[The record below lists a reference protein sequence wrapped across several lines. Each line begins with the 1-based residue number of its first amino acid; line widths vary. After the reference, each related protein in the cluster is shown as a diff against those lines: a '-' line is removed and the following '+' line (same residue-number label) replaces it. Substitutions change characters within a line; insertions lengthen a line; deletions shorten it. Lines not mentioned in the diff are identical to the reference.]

1 MESAVGAIDSGES
14 FGGDAKEALG
24 TAAALGSGIAE
35 KRRDVALGL
44 KTIKSGVNGADGNV
58 AVDARFN
65 FVANGDAVG
74 FIAEAKKG
82 EENDVLEFTEEVA
95 GRHYLYIIEEMVEWS
110 TGSWGGEGGMA
121 DLKIGHNILEGDVF
135 VVDFW
140 AGGSGEILG
149 GCGVFVVV

>member
-1 MESAVGAIDSGES
+1 MSAMDSGDS

-24 TAAALGSGIAE
+24 TATAFGSGIAE

-44 KTIKSGVNGADGNV
+44 KAIKSGVNGADGNV
-58 AVDARFN
+58 AVDAGFD

-95 GRHYLYIIEEMVEWS
+95 GRHYLYIIEEIVEWS
-110 TGSWGGEGGMA
+110 TASWDGEGGMA

-140 AGGSGEILG
+140 AGGGREIVG
-149 GCGVFVVV
+149 GRGVFVVV